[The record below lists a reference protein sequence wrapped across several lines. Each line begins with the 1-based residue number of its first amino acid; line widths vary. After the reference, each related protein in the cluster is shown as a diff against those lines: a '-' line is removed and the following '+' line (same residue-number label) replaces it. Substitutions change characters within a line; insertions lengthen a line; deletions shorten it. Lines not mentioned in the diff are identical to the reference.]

1 MIDDI
6 VQSQKEVS
14 IALYASEEYVRIR
27 LGVKAKHQDEADIL
41 VKKTKEL
48 IEERLKDY
56 IVENPIYL
64 KK

>member
-41 VKKTKEL
+41 VKKTK
-48 IEERLKDY
+48 
-56 IVENPIYL
+56 N
-64 KK
+64 

>member
-27 LGVKAKHQDEADIL
+27 LATMIDDIVQKL
-41 VKKTKEL
+41 L
-48 IEERLKDY
+48 L
-56 IVENPIYL
+56 
-64 KK
+64 